1 MMENIYVD
9 GEVFLSDEVPNTL
22 EESQFYAMHG
32 EAFLSLHALSGH
44 PKNKSIQLRAL
55 VKNQAMVILIDSR
68 SSHTFLNSSLA
79 NKLHISAS
87 TILPISYM
95 ELLSLV
101 FQRLGILNGGVKGTH
116 SRLMLRLL
124 I

>member
-22 EESQFYAMHG
+22 EESQFCAMHG

-55 VKNQAMVILIDSR
+55 VKNQAMVILVDSR

-87 TILPISYM
+87 TILPMAVRIA
-95 ELLSLV
+95 
-101 FQRLGILNGGVKGTH
+101 NGAPLTCVLEAKNFEWWCQGHTF
-116 SRLMLRLL
+116 
-124 I
+124 